1 MKTRL
6 KVKQSKSRL
15 ANYELQRAR
24 LFKMKM
30 AQETKLLKKIKKKL
44 GKLEEVLRF
53 VGYSEDLVYRF
64 YHQSFKVY
72 RIQELTERIVAQL
85 QGLAPGLSLNS
96 WFMEIVRQGTGREFA
111 LSDNRDWTKITRPM
125 LEAFFHARYFLEMV
139 CKFGKE
145 LESPP
150 QVLPSGWAA
159 VLYLYGLR

>member
-24 LFKMKM
+24 LFKVKM

-44 GKLEEVLRF
+44 GKLEEALRF

-85 QGLAPGLSLNS
+85 DEQKRTLNA
-96 WFMEIVRQGTGREFA
+96 Q
-111 LSDNRDWTKITRPM
+111 L
-125 LEAFFHARYFLEMV
+125 
-139 CKFGKE
+139 
-145 LESPP
+145 LESTNAVEALRLHNEVSAVAV
-150 QVLPSGWAA
+150 QLAEAEERWCRLQEAIEGAA
-159 VLYLYGLR
+159 